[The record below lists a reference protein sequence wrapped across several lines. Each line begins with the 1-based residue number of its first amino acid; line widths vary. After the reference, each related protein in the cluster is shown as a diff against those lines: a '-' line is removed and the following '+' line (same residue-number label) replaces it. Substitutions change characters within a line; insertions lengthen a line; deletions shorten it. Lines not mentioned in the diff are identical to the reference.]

1 MLWILIKRS
10 FLNQKRAV
18 GFMVLAVAIG
28 TAVVASLT
36 ALSMDISNKVSR
48 ELRTYGANII
58 VEPKLEGIAALSGE
72 KRYLREE
79 DIVKAKT
86 IFWRHNI
93 LGLAPFLEGKVN
105 INEKDYIPVIGT
117 WYEHPMKL
125 PGEKEPFITGTRS
138 VSPWWTIKGSWPQ
151 KQDQLL
157 AGSNIA
163 RRLSLKQGSKI
174 RIGTREFTITG
185 IISTGDRE
193 DDALVGE
200 LDTVQA
206 ILGLQGKVSRVMVSA
221 LTTPM
226 DDFAYRDPEKMSAAE
241 YEKWYCTGYVTS
253 IAKQLTEVFRSGKA
267 KPVWPIAETEGK
279 VLRKLSLLIYLLS
292 FFTLLAAALGVS
304 TTMVMSLLRRTEEI
318 ALMKAT
324 GADTGKIILIF
335 LSEATITGMSGGTIG
350 LILSL
355 SITTY
360 IGKEVFGTG
369 LARPFILIPISLLMA
384 MVISI
389 LGALLPIRKAIRIKP
404 AVVLKGGGI

>member
-1 MLWILIKRS
+1 
-10 FLNQKRAV
+10 
-18 GFMVLAVAIG
+18 
-28 TAVVASLT
+28 
-36 ALSMDISNKVSR
+36 
-48 ELRTYGANII
+48 
-58 VEPKLEGIAALSGE
+58 
-72 KRYLREE
+72 
-79 DIVKAKT
+79 
-86 IFWRHNI
+86 
-93 LGLAPFLEGKVN
+93 
-105 INEKDYIPVIGT
+105 
-117 WYEHPMKL
+117 
-125 PGEKEPFITGTRS
+125 
-138 VSPWWTIKGSWPQ
+138 
-151 KQDQLL
+151 LL